1 MSAQCVRSTECIYRM
16 SGVSVISSV
25 DSETHFL
32 STQAK
37 SVVKI
42 TGARLNFSLPENGRM
57 SIKIWDLLS
66 LYEDNA

>member
-1 MSAQCVRSTECIYRM
+1 M

-32 STQAK
+32 STQAR

-57 SIKIWDLLS
+57 SIKVWDLLS